1 MVKIVRQAG
10 QKCTLNKPLY
20 CPKNGE
26 HLNYFLDK
34 TKRDKVKQLEKKIDY
49 LIFELYNLTS
59 EEIALVEGICHGK

>member
-26 HLNYFLDK
+26 HLIMQQIMNNNFLKMGEESYRIVD
-34 TKRDKVKQLEKKIDY
+34 EAINS
-49 LIFELYNLTS
+49 EA
-59 EEIALVEGICHGK
+59 EEIGFYRGN

>member
-26 HLNYFLDK
+26 HLNGG
-34 TKRDKVKQLEKKIDY
+34 
-49 LIFELYNLTS
+49 YNINEQYKS
-59 EEIALVEGICHGK
+59 I